1 MDFSQSLTTQQ
12 LLPFENTTGKG
23 GGCWWYNCQ
32 VFALLGFG
40 AEPSMAL
47 REVLRA
53 LESYFIYLPFY
64 HTLIYFIGNG
74 QCQLESGN
82 LMDCLSLQGKES
94 PFLLSFLQVLR

>member
-1 MDFSQSLTTQQ
+1 MQQAKEVGVGGIIVKYLLFLDLELSLQW
-12 LLPFENTTGKG
+12 P
-23 GGCWWYNCQ
+23 
-32 VFALLGFG
+32 
-40 AEPSMAL
+40 L

-82 LMDCLSLQGKES
+82 LMDCLSLQGEES